1 MGCIGVVSMYTHAV
15 MEQGAWV
22 FIKGVF
28 KKSCS
33 IVFFQRRSL
42 RWHDAK

>member
-1 MGCIGVVSMYTHAV
+1 MYTHAV
-15 MEQGAWV
+15 MEQGTWA

-33 IVFFQRRSL
+33 VLFGKEGIWDGLMSR
-42 RWHDAK
+42 